1 MQNDSLLKAPNVRLG
16 VIIPALN
23 EEESLPFVL
32 AELPWSTLDQVIV
45 VDNGSQDRTAEV
57 AAAHGAMVV
66 REPQRGYG
74 AACMAG
80 VRAVPEADILIFLD
94 ADGSFDAQEI
104 PLLIDPIE
112 RGEAEL
118 VLGSRLAGRREPGA
132 MPLHGVFGNWLVAMA
147 ISRLAGIPL
156 TDLGPF
162 RAIKRDILERL
173 QMEERTYG
181 WPSEMIVKAV
191 QHGVSIREVPV
202 RYRRRHGGQSKV
214 SGTWRGTLGASYR
227 ILKVTLKYAGTHRPV
242 RPMGS
247 LDRFAQ
253 LIDIGQEVEAPTWM
267 TKAPSHTTE
276 EGAFQGEERF
286 GEWLSVKATTRPSRT
301 HRDHGHSLPCFARGS
316 DSGFHDRAWG
326 A

>member
-1 MQNDSLLKAPNVRLG
+1 MSHHDSALEAPDVKLS

-32 AELPWSTLDQVIV
+32 GELPWSSLDQVIV

-57 AAAHGAMVV
+57 AASHGALVV
-66 REPQRGYG
+66 HEPQRGYG
-74 AACMAG
+74 AACLAG
-80 VRAVPEADILIFLD
+80 VLAAPEADILIFLD

-112 RGEAEL
+112 RGQAEL

-162 RAIKRDILERL
+162 RAIKRDTLQRL
-173 QMEERTYG
+173 RMEERTYG

-191 QHGVSIREVPV
+191 QHGVPIREVPV

-227 ILKVTLKYAGTHRPV
+227 ILKVTVKYA
-242 RPMGS
+242 
-247 LDRFAQ
+247 
-253 LIDIGQEVEAPTWM
+253 
-267 TKAPSHTTE
+267 
-276 EGAFQGEERF
+276 
-286 GEWLSVKATTRPSRT
+286 RT
-301 HRDHGHSLPCFARGS
+301 HRVR
-316 DSGFHDRAWG
+316 
-326 A
+326 